1 MKCRFSV
8 LILALFPSVWP
19 GAAGCAQTLPLRL
32 TGGWIQAVPPSAEA
46 SVAFFRIVNSA
57 GETFELA
64 GARTSLAESVEPM
77 VTTRDAKGMSGMESV
92 PALKIPAHGELV
104 LQPGGDHLM
113 LMNLR
118 QHPNPGDNVTLTLI
132 INPGRKEMQVT
143 LPVLRQAP
151 KENENANEHHP
162 EHR

>member
-1 MKCRFSV
+1 M
-8 LILALFPSVWP
+8 
-19 GAAGCAQTLPLRL
+19 
-32 TGGWIQAVPPSAEA
+32 PPAAEA
-46 SVAFFRIVNSA
+46 SAAFFRLNNPT

-64 GARTSLAESVEPM
+64 GARTIVAESVEPM
-77 VTTRDAKGMSGMESV
+77 VTTRDAKGMSGMVSV

-118 QHPNPGDNVTLTLI
+118 RHPNPGEKVTLTLI
-132 INPGRKEMQVT
+132 IDPGRRELEVT

-151 KENENANEHHP
+151 KENENANK
-162 EHR
+162 

>member
-1 MKCRFSV
+1 LS
-8 LILALFPSVWP
+8 
-19 GAAGCAQTLPLRL
+19 
-32 TGGWIQAVPPSAEA
+32 GGWVQAVPPAAEA
-46 SVAFFRIVNSA
+46 SVAFFRMINST

-64 GARTSLAESVEPM
+64 GARTSLAEKVEPM

-92 PALKIPAHGELV
+92 AALKIPAHGELV

-118 QHPNPGDNVTLTLI
+118 QHPNPGEKVMLTLI
-132 INPGRKEMQVT
+132 INPGHKEMEVT

-151 KENENANEHHP
+151 KENENANEYNP

>member
-1 MKCRFSV
+1 MKCLLSV
-8 LILALFPSVWP
+8 LIPAFLLPVWP
-19 GAAGCAQTLPLRL
+19 GTGGYAQTLPLRL
-32 TGGWIQAVPPSAEA
+32 TGGWIQAVPPSAGA
-46 SVAFFRIVNSA
+46 SVAFFRIANSA
-57 GETFELA
+57 DEPFELA
-64 GARTSLAESVEPM
+64 GARSSLADRAEPM

-118 QHPNPGDNVTLTLI
+118 RHPNPGEKVTLTLI
-132 INPGRKEMQVT
+132 INPGHKEMEVT

-151 KENENANEHHP
+151 KEIENANEHSP

>member
-1 MKCRFSV
+1 MKCLVRALTVALV
-8 LILALFPSVWP
+8 LLLSPG
-19 GAAGCAQTLPLRL
+19 GAARAQTSPLRL
-32 TGGWIQAVPPSAEA
+32 AGGWVQAVPPAAEA
-46 SVAFFRIVNSA
+46 SAAFFRLVNSD
-57 GETFELA
+57 GQTFELV
-64 GARTSLAESVEPM
+64 GARTNLAESAEPM

-92 PALKIPAHGELV
+92 PALKIPAHGELT

-118 QHPNPGDNVTLTLI
+118 RHPDPGEKVTLTLI
-132 INPGRKEMQVT
+132 INPGAREMDIT

>member
-1 MKCRFSV
+1 MKRPFAV

-19 GAAGCAQTLPLRL
+19 GTAGCAETLPLRL
-32 TGGWIQAVPPSAEA
+32 TGGWVQAVPPSAVA
-46 SVAFFRIVNSA
+46 SVAFVRIANA
-57 GETFELA
+57 TGETFELA
-64 GARTSLAESVEPM
+64 GARTGLAETVETM
-77 VTTRDAKGMSGMESV
+77 VTTRDAKGMSGMKSV
-92 PALKIPAHGELV
+92 PALTIPAHGELV

-118 QHPNPGDNVTLTLI
+118 RHPNPGEKVTLTLI
-132 INPGRKEMQVT
+132 INPGHQEMEAT

-151 KENENANEHHP
+151 KPNDNANEHNP

>member
-1 MKCRFSV
+1 MNRTLSV
-8 LILALFPSVWP
+8 LILAICPSVWP
-19 GAAGCAQTLPLRL
+19 GTAGYAQTLPLRV
-32 TGGWIQAVPPSAEA
+32 TDGWVQAVPPAAGA
-46 SVAFFRIVNSA
+46 SVAFFRIVNST
-57 GETFELA
+57 GEPFELA
-64 GARTSLAESVEPM
+64 GARTSLAERVEPM

-113 LMNLR
+113 LINLR
-118 QHPNPGDNVTLTLI
+118 QHPNPGEKVTLTLI
-132 INPGRKEMQVT
+132 INPGHQEMEVT

-151 KENENANEHHP
+151 KTNKNANEYNP